1 MATINSNILA
11 YLMENLTET
20 LSSIKNVFFSE
31 YDLAMT
37 QVMIVKPFKKPNI
50 SNITWEFMPSW
61 LCYLHF
67 SLLRKH

>member
-11 YLMENLTET
+11 YFMENLTET
-20 LSSIKNVFFSE
+20 LSSIKNIFFSE

-50 SNITWEFMPSW
+50 SNIT
-61 LCYLHF
+61 
-67 SLLRKH
+67 